1 MAVNNEPKVE
11 PFPVIRLCK
20 IPKDDRPRWLIEGLW
35 SRQGCGV
42 VAGHPKLGKTW
53 IALEMA
59 LAIASGRPCLGRF
72 AVRDRGPVLVYCI
85 EDGKH
90 GVRDRMEGLCEAR
103 GLDFEKLGIG
113 WIDAEELT
121 LDRPEDQLRLHAT
134 VEKNRAK
141 AIVLDPL
148 VRLHL
153 GDESSSQDISR
164 LLRFLRSL
172 QRRHGT
178 AVILVHHTRKAAA
191 AEHGQAL
198 RGSGDLHAWGDSNLY
213 IHKINGHWR
222 LSAEHRAQPPT
233 DDLNF
238 RLADE
243 PPRII
248 LDDHSLADRITGALA
263 DGALNRRA
271 LRDRLGIRAETLAQ
285 ALDQLIQEKRLRV
298 ADGLVHLA

>member
-1 MAVNNEPKVE
+1 LPERLSTKAGLPAKPPGRLSCGRASLTKIFREPKVE

-35 SRQGCGV
+35 SRQGCGIV
-42 VAGHPKLGKTW
+42 GGHPRLGKTW
-53 IALEMA
+53 VALEMA
-59 LAIASGRPCLGRF
+59 LAIASGRPCMGRF

-121 LDRPEDQLRLHAT
+121 LDRPEDQARLHAT

-153 GDESSSQDISR
+153 ARTVRER
-164 LLRFLRSL
+164 LRRSARFGRGSWPS
-172 QRRHGT
+172 
-178 AVILVHHTRKAAA
+178 A
-191 AEHGQAL
+191 AE
-198 RGSGDLHAWGDSNLY
+198 
-213 IHKINGHWR
+213 I
-222 LSAEHRAQPPT
+222 
-233 DDLNF
+233 
-238 RLADE
+238 E
-243 PPRII
+243 PV
-248 LDDHSLADRITGALA
+248 
-263 DGALNRRA
+263 RRA
-271 LRDRLGIRAETLAQ
+271 
-285 ALDQLIQEKRLRV
+285 
-298 ADGLVHLA
+298 